1 MNQRLRT
8 IRLLTERYS
17 ELQGLRVAFA
27 GGLVAAVCGAVL
39 IAAPEPDV
47 QVVNLALL
55 AAFGAY
61 LVAHLLL
68 ARYYRSR
75 YGRIAAP
82 RSRAA
87 SGWFAVALVAVIT
100 ILDNTFSTGPFAGL
114 LVVGA
119 VSALWVVV
127 RDFPMRSYYL
137 LGIVGSSLGATL
149 MLMAAGTPQLGRAQA
164 LGMFVFGLAYIPIG
178 LLDHRLLSSVMRSP
192 GEGAGLTTSAEAPAV
207 KKSCATG
214 ERERE

>member
-1 MNQRLRT
+1 MDQRLRT

-47 QVVNLALL
+47 RVVNLALL
-55 AAFGAY
+55 AAFAVY
-61 LVAHLLL
+61 LVAHFFLV
-68 ARYYRSR
+68 RYYRSR

-82 RSRAA
+82 LSRAA
-87 SGWFAVALVAVIT
+87 SGWFAVVLMAVIT
-100 ILDNTFSTGPFAGL
+100 ILDNTFRTGPFAGL

-137 LGIVGSSLGATL
+137 LGVVGSSLGATL
-149 MLMAAGTPQLGRAQA
+149 MLIAAGTPQLGRAQA
-164 LGMFVFGLAYIPIG
+164 LGMFVFALAYIPIG
-178 LLDHRLLSSVMRSP
+178 LLDHWLLTSIMRAP
-192 GEGAGLTTSAEAPAV
+192 DVERGLAKNRTS
-207 KKSCATG
+207 
-214 ERERE
+214 

>member
-1 MNQRLRT
+1 MDQRLRT

-47 QVVNLALL
+47 RVVNLALL
-55 AAFGAY
+55 AAFAVH
-61 LVAHLLL
+61 LVAHFFL

-75 YGRIAAP
+75 YGRIDAP

-87 SGWFAVALVAVIT
+87 GGWFAVALMAVIT
-100 ILDNTFSTGPFAGL
+100 ILDNTFRTGPLAGL

-119 VSALWVVV
+119 ISALWVVV

-137 LGIVGSSLGATL
+137 LGVVGSSLGATI
-149 MLMAAGTPQLGRAQA
+149 MFMAAGTPQLGRAQA

-178 LLDHRLLSSVMRSP
+178 LLDHRLLTSAMRSP
-192 GEGAGLTTSAEAPAV
+192 TGEAGLTTSAKASANPP
-207 KKSCATG
+207 
-214 ERERE
+214 ERP

>member
-1 MNQRLRT
+1 MDQRLKT

-27 GGLVAAVCGAVL
+27 GGLIAATCGAVL
-39 IAAPEPDV
+39 IAAPQPDLR
-47 QVVNLALL
+47 VVNLAVL
-55 AAFGAY
+55 AAFGVDLA
-61 LVAHLLL
+61 AHLLL

-75 YGRIAAP
+75 YGRIDAP

-100 ILDNTFSTGPFAGL
+100 ILDNTYRTGPFAGL

-137 LGIVGSSLGATL
+137 LGVVSSSLGATL
-149 MLMAAGTPQLGRAQA
+149 MLIAAGTPQLGRAQA
-164 LGMFVFGLAYIPIG
+164 LGMFVFGLTYIPIG
-178 LLDHRLLSSVMRSP
+178 LLDHRLLTSAMRSP
-192 GEGAGLTTSAEAPAV
+192 TREAGLTTSAKASASPP
-207 KKSCATG
+207 
-214 ERERE
+214 ERP